1 MKEKLLIGLVGII
14 GVVVGACGL
23 VFLKNNLNP
32 QSLGIY
38 SGDNF
43 NNLSS
48 LAHSPTSTSAAG
60 ILPVKVLSS
69 NTNRVYAQIQNTSA
83 TAAYLYFGSFDSALI
98 ASGSVSVTSGIYL
111 AANGGFYEILPEKL
125 YSGEVWVTSTLQSA
139 RILVSER

>member
-1 MKEKLLIGLVGII
+1 MKEKLLIGLVSIV
-14 GVVVGACGL
+14 GVVIVACGL
-23 VFLKNNLNP
+23 VFLRNNLKP
-32 QSLGIY
+32 QSFGVY
-38 SGDNF
+38 AGDSF

-48 LAHSPTSTSAAG
+48 LSHTPTSTSAAG
-60 ILPVKVLSS
+60 TLPVKVLSS
-69 NTNRVYAQIQNTSA
+69 NTNRVYAQIQNASA

-111 AANGGFYEILPEKL
+111 AANGGSYEILPEKL